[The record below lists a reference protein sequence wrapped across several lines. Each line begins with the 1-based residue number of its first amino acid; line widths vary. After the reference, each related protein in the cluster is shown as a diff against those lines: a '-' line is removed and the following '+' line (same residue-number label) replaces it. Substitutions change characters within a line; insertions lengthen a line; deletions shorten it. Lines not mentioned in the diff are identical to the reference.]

1 MPYVITPRRLIG
13 TLLLVDTVLI
23 CAGASLILIESG
35 WGGSRHTAFHTLF
48 DLNVERGFPALYSS
62 LQLLLAAAL
71 LQTASSQARAQGQR
85 RREWTVLALLFLFLG
100 CDEYAALHERLNG
113 PLDALLP
120 SVAYLHYGWVVPYL
134 VFVLVVGAS
143 MLPFLASLPRFL
155 SMGMVVSGTV
165 FVAGAVGLES
175 LSARLAAGQLVDTLA
190 YRLLYLSE
198 EAMEMLAIT
207 LFVGVLAVHVSRR
220 PPFGG
225 IVLASSGATAD
236 APAAARVPSH
246 SPKRKTP
253 AARAGFP

>member
-71 LQTASSQARAQGQR
+71 LQVASLQARAHGQAR
-85 RREWTVLALLFLFLG
+85 SEWRLLALLFLFLG

-120 SVAYLHYGWVVPYL
+120 LVAWLHYGWVVPYFAL
-134 VFVLVVGAS
+134 VLVVAAS

-155 SMGMVVSGTV
+155 SMGMIASGSL
-165 FVAGAVGLES
+165 FVAGAIGLET
-175 LSARLAAGQLVDTLA
+175 LSARLAAGQLAETLA
-190 YRLLYLSE
+190 YRLLYLGE
-198 EAMEMLAIT
+198 EALEILAIT

-220 PPFGG
+220 PPFASF
-225 IVLASSGATAD
+225 VLALPDAS
-236 APAAARVPSH
+236 APARVRSH
-246 SPKRKTP
+246 SSNRNTP
-253 AARAGFP
+253 APRAGTP